1 MSIVVTGAAGFIG
14 SHLVRRLA
22 DRGEEVVAVDVRPAP
37 SARWRHLV
45 LDLADREAV
54 PVLARLTHGAGA
66 VVHLASRTGVRSTA
80 PDIERLRERDIVIA
94 TDHVLAAV
102 PAGVPL
108 VVASSSSVY
117 GGAQVVGGR
126 LRASRESDALRPRG
140 GYARAKARMESRAH
154 GRVDAGGRLAVVR
167 PFTVVGEGQRDDM
180 ALATWIEQARLGL
193 PLRVLGSLDRRRDL
207 TDVRGVVDAIVALV
221 DSGRTGTYNL
231 GSGRPRTLAEMI
243 EAIQRVVGAAGP
255 VSVVEASTEE
265 VPATFADS
273 SLLRTTFGLDLGTD
287 LDDVVERQ
295 LRWVVDDATASV
307 A

>member
-22 DRGEEVVAVDVRPAP
+22 DRGEEVVAVDARPAP

-54 PVLARLTHGAGA
+54 PVLARLTRGAGA
-66 VVHLASRTGVRSTA
+66 VVHLASRTGVRSTE

-94 TDHVLAAV
+94 TDHVFAAV
-102 PAGVPL
+102 PAEVPL

-117 GGAQVVGGR
+117 GGAQVVGGH
-126 LRASRESDALRPRG
+126 LRASRETDALRPRG
-140 GYARAKARMESRAH
+140 GYARAKARMESRAQ

-167 PFTVVGEGQRDDM
+167 PFTVVGEGQRGDM

-207 TDVRGVVDAIVALV
+207 TDVRGVVDALVALV
-221 DSGRTGTYNL
+221 DSGGTGTYNL
-231 GSGRPRTLAEMI
+231 GSGRPRTHAEMI
-243 EAIQRVVGAAGP
+243 EAVQRVVGTAGP

-265 VPATFADS
+265 VPATFADG
-273 SLLRTTFGLDLGTD
+273 SLLRTTFGLDLTTD